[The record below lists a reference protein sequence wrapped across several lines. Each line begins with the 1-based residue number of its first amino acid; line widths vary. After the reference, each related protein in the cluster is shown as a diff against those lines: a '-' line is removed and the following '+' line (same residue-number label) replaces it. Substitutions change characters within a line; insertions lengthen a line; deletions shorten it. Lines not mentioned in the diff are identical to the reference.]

1 MPHPLWSCGVLQNVL
16 CPVVHPF
23 VSNVEAE
30 AKKLGGLM
38 LKCSKKR
45 AAEVEAPVQVVVK
58 EGSQFFHLAK
68 TLLQDGMDEEE
79 ESRYQSCCLN

>member
-1 MPHPLWSCGVLQNVL
+1 MPHPFGSCNVLQNVL

-23 VSNVEAE
+23 VSHVEAE
-30 AKKLGGLM
+30 AEELSGFL

-58 EGSQFFHLAK
+58 EGSQFLHLPK
-68 TLLQDGMDEEE
+68 TLLQDAMDEEE
-79 ESRYQSCCLN
+79 ESRYQSCCLS